1 MPVLLGTEASMN
13 VAACVNKAAQIQPAG
28 IELTVRQ
35 VSYFDTYGIIGFDN
49 KDRRLPTTKV
59 LDFDK
64 LDRVYMAPGPYLV
77 DLNEVVSVP
86 NNQVAFALPRSSLL
100 RMGVTLGTA
109 LWDPGYTGHGQVLMI
124 VHNPDGFLLYKDSRI
139 LQLVFMTLTD
149 VPKELYN
156 GIFQGV

>member
-35 VSYFDTYGIIGFDN
+35 VSDFVMEGTLGFDN
-49 KDRRLPTTKV
+49 KQRFLPETLPLRFGDDGSV
-59 LDFDK
+59 YLD
-64 LDRVYMAPGPYLV
+64 PGAYLI
-77 DLNEVVSVP
+77 DLNEVVSIP
-86 NNQVAFALPRSSLL
+86 NNQVAFAVPRSSLL

-109 LWDPGYTGHGQVLMI
+109 LWDPGYTGHGQVLMV
-124 VHNPDGFLLYKDSRI
+124 VHNADGFVLYKDARI

-149 VPKELYN
+149 VPRELYN
-156 GIFQGV
+156 GIFQGR